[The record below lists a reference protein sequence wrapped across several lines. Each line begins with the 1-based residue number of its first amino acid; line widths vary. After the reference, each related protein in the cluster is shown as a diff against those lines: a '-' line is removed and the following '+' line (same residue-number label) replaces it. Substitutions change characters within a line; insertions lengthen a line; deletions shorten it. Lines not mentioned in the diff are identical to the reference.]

1 MADPGSGSGTTAA
14 LFDVDGTLVDS
25 NYLHVDAWQRAF
37 AEVGH
42 HIDAW
47 RIHRAIGL
55 DSQLLLDTLL
65 GDASGEVGDRAKEL
79 HKQYYLDLQPS
90 MRPLPG
96 ARELIRELH
105 RRGVQVVLAT
115 SAPEDELS
123 VLRAVLDVDSCIAH
137 TTSSGD
143 VGQAKPDPEVVK
155 TALERSST
163 SPDTAVMVGD
173 AVWDAEAAT
182 EAGVPFIGL
191 LSGGISRGELL
202 DAGAKEVYDDARA
215 LADGLE
221 TSALASLF
229 GR

>member
-1 MADPGSGSGTTAA
+1 MGASESRSGTTAA

-42 HIDAW
+42 DIDAW
-47 RIHRAIGL
+47 RVHRAIGL

-65 GDASGEVGDRAKEL
+65 GDAAAEVGDRAKEL
-79 HKQYYLDLQPS
+79 HKQYYLDLRPR
-90 MRPLPG
+90 MRPLAG
-96 ARELIRELH
+96 ARDLIRELH

-123 VLRAVLDVDSCIAH
+123 VLREVLDIDSCIAH

-143 VGQAKPDPEVVK
+143 VEQAKPDPDVVK

-173 AVWDAEAAT
+173 AVWDAKAAA
-182 EAGVPFIGL
+182 EAGVQFIGL
-191 LSGGISRGELL
+191 LSGGISRGELAE
-202 DAGAKEVYDDARA
+202 AGAKEVYDDAQT
-215 LADGLE
+215 LLDGLE
-221 TSALASLF
+221 SSALASLF
-229 GR
+229 GP